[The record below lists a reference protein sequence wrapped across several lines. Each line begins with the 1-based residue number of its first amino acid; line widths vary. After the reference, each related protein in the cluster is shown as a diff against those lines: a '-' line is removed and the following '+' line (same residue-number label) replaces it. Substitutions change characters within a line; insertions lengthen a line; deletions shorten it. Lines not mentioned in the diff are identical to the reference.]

1 MAFLVQIAKIVPNL
15 DPDSRSYLHL
25 AVDAGYTIPPAAFAL
40 IRVVME
46 IEVDTLIDTLINT

>member
-1 MAFLVQIAKIVPNL
+1 MAFLVQIAKIAPNL

-25 AVDAGYTIPPAAFAL
+25 AVDAAYTIPPAAFAL

-46 IEVDTLIDTLINT
+46 IEVDTLIETLINT